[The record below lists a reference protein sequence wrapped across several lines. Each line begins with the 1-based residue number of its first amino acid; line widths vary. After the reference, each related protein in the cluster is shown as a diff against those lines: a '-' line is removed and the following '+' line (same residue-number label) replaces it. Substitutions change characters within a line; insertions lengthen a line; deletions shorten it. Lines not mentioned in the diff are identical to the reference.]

1 MIMDLS
7 VEYAGG
13 RLRGVVA
20 EADWFLKTHLKHNHD
35 DDDHVDDHHHGH
47 DVDDDHD
54 HTIAI
59 IIAFK
64 GVIKTV
70 PIFVD

>member
-1 MIMDLS
+1 M
-7 VEYAGG
+7 V
-13 RLRGVVA
+13 
-20 EADWFLKTHLKHNHD
+20 NHD
-35 DDDHVDDHHHGH
+35 GLYSGNVDNDHHGH